1 MPPKMR
7 VEKGMIRASRSFH
20 GIDPEL
26 QVSSEPLP
34 VAADAGGADII
45 IPTAGGAPS
54 APSAPEDA
62 IPGPVD
68 GDWEPTLR
76 AFFKQYAP
84 AKTGEVRLCTSRRP
98 PSGMTLRPPS
108 LLLAGAR
115 VPRALEGARGEDD
128 GDAQPQVSQA
138 VLRRRRGGGENQMG
152 ERARA
157 AIETRARARGA
168 GALCLLVFASSAP
181 LVANAPLSPFPIR
194 YDIANV
200 SSTRWRGPRTRLR
213 TGTLRRS
220 ISFYS

>member
-34 VAADAGGADII
+34 MPDPGGAEII
-45 IPTAGGAPS
+45 IAPS
-54 APSAPEDA
+54 APSAPEDQ

-98 PSGMTLRPPS
+98 PSGMTLSPPFS
-108 LLLAGAR
+108 PSRRCPCTSSTGRGAR
-115 VPRALEGARGEDD
+115 
-128 GDAQPQVSQA
+128 
-138 VLRRRRGGGENQMG
+138 RR
-152 ERARA
+152 
-157 AIETRARARGA
+157 
-168 GALCLLVFASSAP
+168 
-181 LVANAPLSPFPIR
+181 
-194 YDIANV
+194 
-200 SSTRWRGPRTRLR
+200 
-213 TGTLRRS
+213 
-220 ISFYS
+220 

>member
-1 MPPKMR
+1 MIGVLKEELR
-7 VEKGMIRASRSFH
+7 NSHSSGVEEGMIRASRSFH

-98 PSGMTLRPPS
+98 PSGMTLSPPFS
-108 LLLAGAR
+108 PSRRCPCTSSTGRGAR
-115 VPRALEGARGEDD
+115 
-128 GDAQPQVSQA
+128 
-138 VLRRRRGGGENQMG
+138 RR
-152 ERARA
+152 
-157 AIETRARARGA
+157 
-168 GALCLLVFASSAP
+168 
-181 LVANAPLSPFPIR
+181 
-194 YDIANV
+194 
-200 SSTRWRGPRTRLR
+200 
-213 TGTLRRS
+213 
-220 ISFYS
+220 